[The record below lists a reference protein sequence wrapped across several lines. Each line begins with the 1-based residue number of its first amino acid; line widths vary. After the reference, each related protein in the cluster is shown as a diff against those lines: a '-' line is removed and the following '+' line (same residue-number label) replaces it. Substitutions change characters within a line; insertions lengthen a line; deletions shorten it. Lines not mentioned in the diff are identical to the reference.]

1 MPAAGRR
8 KKLAD
13 VTPESY
19 DGWDAFATRHGTTVT
34 ALAEVFGIWF
44 SARDVPL
51 EQLNPALRRL
61 VVQAQELSRQR
72 LRRPQD

>member
-19 DGWDAFATRHGTTVT
+19 DGWASFVALHGTNVT
-34 ALAEVFGIWF
+34 AFCECLGLYFAELGDHPP
-44 SARDVPL
+44 SAQVERIL
-51 EQLNPALRRL
+51 ERARQLTQDRI
-61 VVQAQELSRQR
+61 
-72 LRRPQD
+72 RRPQA